1 MSKEQTNKCCP
12 PFKTMCG
19 GQALIEGIM
28 MRGPKKQAAVVR
40 RPDGELEIRQEE
52 LKFVKDRHPI
62 VGVPFIRGVFTF
74 VDSMV
79 NGVKNLMWS
88 A

>member
-1 MSKEQTNKCCP
+1 MGKEQINKCCP

-28 MRGPKKQAAVVR
+28 MRGPNKQAAVVR

-52 LKFVKDRHPI
+52 LMRICPTCGAGIQDGDMFCRECGGK
-62 VGVPFIRGVFTF
+62 
-74 VDSMV
+74 
-79 NGVKNLMWS
+79 L
-88 A
+88 